1 MPVGN
6 LLKSRLFRKYTGI
19 FVVLVSSALLL
30 SGVVEFFVGYHDQR
44 NALVE
49 LERERAAAAAL
60 TIEQF
65 IDGIVRQIEGAAKN
79 PQPASAAGL
88 ELRRRYYLGLLRH
101 VPAVTDISYLDGTG
115 QEQLRL
121 SRISVDVVKG
131 QSGSSRQPPSSG
143 AESEV
148 VYFSPVYFRN
158 ESEPYMTIAVREQG
172 PDAGVVV
179 SEVNLK
185 FIWEVISQIKVG
197 KTGYVYVVDARGIL
211 VAHPDISLVLKKTD
225 LSSLAQVQMA
235 LETSPALAKLQ
246 QAEVRVAREVV
257 NPRDDMKERRVLTT
271 HQPIALLGWR
281 VIVEQPLEEAFAP
294 LYSSI
299 WRTGLFLLAGLG
311 LAVVASLFLA
321 RRMVTPIQ
329 ALQAGAAR
337 IGAGELD
344 QRIDVDTGDELETL
358 ADEFNRMA
366 SRLRESY
373 ASLEQKVEQRTQELV
388 STNEDLKKEIAER
401 ERAEAELLETRDIA
415 LEASRTKSDFLANM
429 SHEIR
434 TPLNAIIGMAE
445 LLSETQLNPEQL
457 EYVRV
462 FGTAGDRLLN
472 TINDILD
479 LSKLEAG
486 QVILEGVEFD
496 LRELVENTVEVL
508 GVGAHEK
515 GLKLNCHFAPDVPT
529 ALVGDPGRLGP
540 VITNLLGNAIKFTE
554 KGEVAV
560 HVENDPE
567 ANSPGALRFR
577 VCDTGIGIPPDKLDV
592 VFESFVQADSSTTRE
607 YGGSGLGLTISRR
620 LIELMGGRIW
630 VESTLGKGSIFHFT
644 ARFEMP
650 DQSNTRGLNRGSA
663 QELPSVA
670 SSATS
675 EARALRILL
684 VEDSKDNRMLIQAY
698 LRATPHQITVAENG
712 EIAVRKFVAGN
723 YDLVLMDMQMPVMD
737 GYAATKAI
745 RKWESKQGVNPTAI
759 IALTAYALKE
769 EVQKS
774 LDAGCTAHISKPI
787 KKAQLFEGIY
797 EQINGVTA

>member
-1 MPVGN
+1 VTPVGN
-6 LLKSRLFRKYTGI
+6 LKSRLFRKYTGI
-19 FVVLVSSALLL
+19 FVILVSSALLL
-30 SGVVEFFVGYHDQR
+30 SGVVEFFVGYQDQR
-44 NALVE
+44 NALIE

-131 QSGSSRQPPSSG
+131 QSGSSRQPTFSG
-143 AESEV
+143 AESED

-158 ESEPYMTIAVREQG
+158 ESEPFMTIAVREQG
-172 PDAGVVV
+172 PDAGVVI

-185 FIWEVISQIKVG
+185 FIWDVISQIKVG
-197 KTGYVYVVDARGIL
+197 KTGYAYVVDAGGVL

-225 LSSLAQVQMA
+225 LSSLAQVQTA
-235 LETSPALAKLQ
+235 LETSPVLAKLQ
-246 QAEVRVAREVV
+246 QPEVTIAREMIA
-257 NPRDDMKERRVLTT
+257 PDMKERRVLTT
-271 HQPIALLGWR
+271 HKPIALLGWR

-321 RRMVTPIQ
+321 GRMVTPIR

-344 QRIDVDTGDELETL
+344 QRIDVDTGDELEAL
-358 ADEFNRMA
+358 ADDFNRMS
-366 SRLRESY
+366 SRLRDSYANLRESY
-373 ASLEQKVEQRTQELV
+373 ASLEQKVEQRT
-388 STNEDLKKEIAER
+388 
-401 ERAEAELLETRDIA
+401 AELLEARDIA
-415 LEASRTKSDFLANM
+415 LEASRAKSEFLANM

-457 EYVRV
+457 EYLRV
-462 FGTAGDRLLN
+462 FRTAGDTLLY

-486 QVILEGVEFD
+486 QVILEGIEFD

-508 GVGAHEK
+508 GMRAHEK
-515 GLKLNCHFAPDVPT
+515 GLELNCHFGPDVPK
-529 ALVGDPGRLGP
+529 ALVGDPVRLGT
-540 VITNLLGNAIKFTE
+540 VITNLVSNAIKFTE
-554 KGEVAV
+554 KGEVVV
-560 HVENDPE
+560 HVGSDSK
-567 ANSPGALRFR
+567 ANAPGALRFR

-592 VFESFVQADSSTTRE
+592 IFESFAQGDSSTTRE
-607 YGGSGLGLTISRR
+607 YGGTGLGLTISRR
-620 LIELMGGRIW
+620 LLELMGGRIW
-630 VESTLGKGSIFHFT
+630 VESTLGEGSTFHFT
-644 ARFEMP
+644 ARFEAP
-650 DQSNTRGLNRGSA
+650 NQANARGLSRSSA
-663 QELPSVA
+663 QKLLSVA
-670 SSATS
+670 SSTTS
-675 EARALRILL
+675 IGRALRILL
-684 VEDSKDNRMLIQAY
+684 VEDSEDNRMLIQAY
-698 LRATPHQITVAENG
+698 LRNTPHQITVAENG

-723 YDLVLMDMQMPVMD
+723 YDLILMDMQMPMMD

-745 RKWESKQGVNPTAI
+745 RKWQSEQGVSPTAI

-774 LDAGCTAHISKPI
+774 LDAGCSAHISKPI
-787 KKAQLFEGIY
+787 KKAQLLQAIY
-797 EQINGVTA
+797 EQIDWVTA